1 MMSPD
6 FNDLRSVYQPCVFHC
21 DLINLFNKL
30 YSQENLNN
38 EVLRGTAIQIE
49 KALINNLLRV
59 SKVSLK
65 FRIQTIYNFEV
76 IYQQNLLRVCSV
88 YSVYKQNFTAQ

>member
-6 FNDLRSVYQPCVFHC
+6 FNDLRSVHQSCVFHS
-21 DLINLFNKL
+21 DLINLFIKL
-30 YSQENLNN
+30 YSQENLDK
-38 EVLRGTAIQIE
+38 EVLKGTVMQIE
-49 KALINNLLRV
+49 KALINNLLHV

-76 IYQQNLLRVCSV
+76 IYPRNLLTVSSV